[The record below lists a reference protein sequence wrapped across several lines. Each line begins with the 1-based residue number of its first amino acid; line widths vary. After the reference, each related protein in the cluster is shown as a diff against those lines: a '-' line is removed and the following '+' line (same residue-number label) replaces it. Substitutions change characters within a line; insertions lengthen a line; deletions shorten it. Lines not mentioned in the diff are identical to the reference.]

1 MGNLAD
7 DIVVQ
12 GADGRYQAEL
22 STDWDFWGPNGGY
35 VASLGLRAVQAHS
48 ALPRLASMST
58 HFLSGSRHGQ
68 VDIDLTTLRASP
80 RAESIRVSMSQ
91 EGRPTC
97 EILVWMVADDLVGP
111 VHDHARRPDLP
122 GHEQLLSIID
132 LVGEGTEPPWPIFR
146 NIEWKPF
153 EWQHPGAHDDAAAEA
168 RWSAWWRFLPQA
180 SFSDP
185 FVDMARAVILLDLN
199 TWAAGSKGRPYE
211 TTYVAP
217 TIDLS
222 IQFHQARPDTEWLLV
237 DGIADLAKG
246 GLVTGQSR
254 VWSSGGTPV
263 ASCFSTLLCRGIRS

>member
-7 DIVVQ
+7 DMVVK

-22 STDWDFWGPNGGY
+22 SADWDFWGPNGGY
-35 VASLGLRAVQAHS
+35 VAALGLRAVQAHS

-58 HFLSGSRHGQ
+58 HFLSGARHGH
-68 VDIDLTTLRASP
+68 VDIDVTTLRTSR

-91 EGRPTC
+91 EGRPVC
-97 EILVWMVADDLVGP
+97 ESLVWMVATDLVGL
-111 VHDHARRPDLP
+111 VHDHVRRPDLP

-132 LVGEGTEPPWPIFR
+132 LVGPDMEPPMPIFR

-153 EWQHPGAHDDAAAEA
+153 AWQHPGVPDPAAAEA

-180 SFSDP
+180 TFDDA
-185 FVDMARAVILLDLN
+185 FVDAARAVILLDLN

-211 TTYVAP
+211 ISYLAP

-222 IQFHQARPDTEWLLV
+222 IQFHQAQPDSEWLLV
-237 DGIADLAKG
+237 DGMADIADE
-246 GLVTGQSR
+246 GLVSGQSR
-254 VWSSGGTPV
+254 LWSSDGTLI
-263 ASCFSTLLCRGIRS
+263 ASAFSTLLCREIRS